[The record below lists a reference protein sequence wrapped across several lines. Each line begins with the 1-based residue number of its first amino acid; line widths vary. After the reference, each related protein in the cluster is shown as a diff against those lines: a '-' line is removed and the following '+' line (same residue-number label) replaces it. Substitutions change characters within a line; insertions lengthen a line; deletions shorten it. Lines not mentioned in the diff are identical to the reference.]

1 MKEEERLQQAVSDYI
16 RYQYPSVIFFCDYA
30 AGLHL
35 PIHLAKRAKRLR
47 SHRGLPDLF
56 IAEPKK
62 EIHGLFIEFKIQGVK
77 LFKKNGQYASPHI
90 AEQAMM
96 MHKLSAKNYAV
107 AFACGFDESKKII
120 DGYLTVKK

>member
-1 MKEEERLQQAVSDYI
+1 MKEEKLQQAVSDYI

-35 PIHLAKRAKRLR
+35 PIHIAKRAKRLR

-90 AEQAMM
+90 AEQAEMM
-96 MHKLSAKNYAV
+96 KKLSAKGYAV
-107 AFACGFDESKKII
+107 SFACGFNEAMNLIDE
-120 DGYLTVKK
+120 YLK